1 MLKNDICEQHAD
13 LFNLSF
19 TTGAFPTLLI
29 TAKLIPIHK
38 KDSKLNFTNYCPISL
53 LSHLDKILENLIHNR
68 LITFLIL
75 KILPT
80 LYSLVFAKITLPCMY
95 ALVHLKEALFTNFT
109 YSLLKKHWTRVNM
122 VVGFLLIFKRLLTL
136 LTITVYWVS

>member
-1 MLKNDICEQHAD
+1 MLKNDICEQPAD

-53 LSHLDKILENLIHNR
+53 LSNLDKILEKLIHNR
-68 LITFLIL
+68 LITFLNIKDITDPL
-75 KILPT
+75 QFGFRQNYST
-80 LYSLVFAKITLPCMY
+80 LYVCIS
-95 ALVHLKEALFTNFT
+95 
-109 YSLLKKHWTRVNM
+109 S
-122 VVGFLLIFKRLLTL
+122 
-136 LTITVYWVS
+136 S

>member
-53 LSHLDKILENLIHNR
+53 LSNLDKILEKRIHSR
-68 LITFLIL
+68 LST
-75 KILPT
+75 T
-80 LYSLVFAKITLPCMY
+80 LSIKNIIYPLQF
-95 ALVHLKEALFTNFT
+95 
-109 YSLLKKHWTRVNM
+109 
-122 VVGFLLIFKRLLTL
+122 GF
-136 LTITVYWVS
+136 